1 MFRVLKLLGQYP
13 VTSVSHLKALAG
25 EGREGEKTEQHLKTL
40 VETGHAELVGYNVT
54 PVDQFT
60 IARRGWRGPRY
71 ALTHAGRSALWYAFG
86 GKPEGW
92 YTRSGLSAYHAG
104 EWSARH
110 QDGVYEILS
119 QFREEGC
126 AVGPGWRAHSTLATG
141 GRIEPDGVVLVDTP
155 WGRLWCNLELELSD
169 IGVESF
175 KERCEKYGSLHR
187 RDANPLLMVC
197 RNERAAENFQ
207 SAARRYS
214 PDLRVATTTV
224 HRIRDHGVLGE
235 AVWRY

>member
-1 MFRVLKLLGQYP
+1 M
-13 VTSVSHLKALAG
+13 
-25 EGREGEKTEQHLKTL
+25 
-40 VETGHAELVGYNVT
+40 
-54 PVDQFT
+54 
-60 IARRGWRGPRY
+60 
-71 ALTHAGRSALWYAFG
+71 
-86 GKPEGW
+86 
-92 YTRSGLSAYHAG
+92 
-104 EWSARH
+104 
-110 QDGVYEILS
+110 
-119 QFREEGC
+119 
-126 AVGPGWRAHSTLATG
+126 ATG